1 MILKS
6 ALKTSTSSNSQST
19 SNTTQTITLKTF
31 KQTSPS
37 DSWVIPHNL
46 GRRPSIKTYT
56 ENGVVELFGEVTH
69 PSINVSNVLFDT
81 SVAGI
86 AEYN

>member
-31 KQTSPS
+31 KQTNPS

-81 SVAGI
+81 PVAGI

>member
-6 ALKTSTSSNSQST
+6 ALKTS
-19 SNTTQTITLKTF
+19 TQTITLKTF
-31 KQTSPS
+31 KQTNPS

-81 SVAGI
+81 PVAGI
-86 AEYN
+86 AEYS

>member
-31 KQTSPS
+31 KQTNPS

>member
-19 SNTTQTITLKTF
+19 SNTAQTITLKTF

-81 SVAGI
+81 PVAGI

>member
-31 KQTSPS
+31 KQTNPS

-56 ENGVVELFGEVTH
+56 VNGVVELFGEVTH

-81 SVAGI
+81 PVAGI

>member
-6 ALKTSTSSNSQST
+6 ALKTSTSCNSQST
-19 SNTTQTITLKTF
+19 SNTAQTITLKTF

-81 SVAGI
+81 PVAGI